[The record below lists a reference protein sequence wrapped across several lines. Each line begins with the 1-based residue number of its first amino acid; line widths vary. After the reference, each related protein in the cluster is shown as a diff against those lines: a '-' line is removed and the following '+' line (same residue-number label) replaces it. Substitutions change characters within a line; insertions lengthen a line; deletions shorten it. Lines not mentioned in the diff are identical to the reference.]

1 MPTLINPLM
10 MSRTV
15 NGASIYVA
23 LIIAWMM
30 SRAVNGTGTCVVTC
44 CDRFMHFCLFGFL
57 HYNGIVV
64 FSSIYKLPSIVYK
77 LDT

>member
-1 MPTLINPLM
+1 MPLINPLM

-77 LDT
+77 IDT